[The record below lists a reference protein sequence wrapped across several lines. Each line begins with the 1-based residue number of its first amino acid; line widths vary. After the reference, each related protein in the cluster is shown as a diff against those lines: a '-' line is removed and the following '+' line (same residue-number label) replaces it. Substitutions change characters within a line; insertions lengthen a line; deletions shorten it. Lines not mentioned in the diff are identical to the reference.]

1 MNRKPWVIIITVM
14 TVCAVIL
21 GHVNVGAQSV
31 QSTAQVVKATFLYNF
46 AKFIK
51 WPDKAFKSPNSPI
64 VLCILGEDTLGDAF
78 TVIKNKT
85 AGGRRVLIHYF
96 KDVSEIDI
104 CHILFISSSEKNN
117 FSQILKYIKGIPYL
131 TVSDTETFTQH
142 GGMIYLF
149 QQGNNIRFEINL
161 KAAEEAHLKISSQ
174 LLKLARLFKADEQ

>member
-1 MNRKPWVIIITVM
+1 MNKKLWVAITAM
-14 TVCAVIL
+14 TVYAVMLIP
-21 GHVNVGAQSV
+21 VNIGAQPV
-31 QSTAQVVKATFLYNF
+31 RSTSQVVKTTFLYNF

-51 WPDKAFKSPNSPI
+51 WPDKAFKSPDSPI
-64 VLCILGEDTLGDAF
+64 VLCILGEDTLGDAL

-85 AGGRRVLIHYF
+85 ASGRRLLIRYVR
-96 KDVSEIDI
+96 DVSEIDI
-104 CHILFISSSEKNN
+104 CHILFISSSEKDN